1 MAGFLK
7 YLGIIAMVVGA
18 LFMAQGG
25 GILPWPAGSF
35 MVGSVHWVFY
45 GGILLVVGIVLFMV
59 SRALRQ

>member
-1 MAGFLK
+1 MTVVLR
-7 YLGIIAMVVGA
+7 YLGLAAIVLGA

-45 GGILLVVGIVLFMV
+45 GGILLVVGIVLFMG
-59 SRALRQ
+59 SRYLRR

>member
-7 YLGIIAMVVGA
+7 YLGIIGMVVGA
-18 LFMAQGG
+18 FFMAQGG

-45 GGILLVVGIVLFMV
+45 GGILLIIGIVLYMA
-59 SRALRQ
+59 SRYIRH

>member
-1 MAGFLK
+1 MAGVLK
-7 YLGIIAMVVGA
+7 YLGIIGIVIGA

-45 GGILLVVGIVLFMV
+45 GGIILVVGIVLYLV
-59 SRALRQ
+59 SRAMPR

>member
-7 YLGIIAMVVGA
+7 YMGLIGIFVG
-18 LFMAQGG
+18 LIFMAQGG

-45 GGILLVVGIVLFMV
+45 GGILLVVGIGLYMA
-59 SRALRQ
+59 SRYIRE

>member
-7 YLGIIAMVVGA
+7 YMGLIGIFVG
-18 LFMAQGG
+18 LIFMAQGG

-45 GGILLVVGIVLFMV
+45 GGILLVVGIGLYMA
-59 SRALRQ
+59 SRYVKH